1 MNVFKKV
8 KASAL
13 QYVLIISVI
22 IALVVFAFIGLVSLQ
37 QRLQSK
43 NTVYKEAIRNVQ
55 SAFQYLEHTK
65 IDYNEEKEIQ
75 LSDIALENTIISKKH
90 WGAFDMVTITCTI
103 NNESF
108 TKVALVGNNNQKQD
122 ALHLQE
128 NNTPLV
134 VVGKTKIVGNASLP
148 KQGVKTGNI
157 AGTSFYGNQ
166 LLYGRTKRSSSSLP
180 SIQNLSYLKSLKNSI
195 VGKDE
200 NLFFELEEGMLK
212 EQTFLEET
220 IFTASNATVFLR
232 NITLR
237 GNIIVYSSTKI
248 KVDKS
253 AILED
258 VLLIAPIIEIGKNT
272 VGNFQAFATKEL
284 KVGEQCDLKYPSALV
299 LLSNKSQKNIANTP
313 EASFF
318 IKKGAKIKGIVL
330 FENEDTQKINFNQQV
345 VIAENTMITGEVYCN
360 QNLELL
366 GTVYGSVYTNKF
378 ITKQFGSV
386 YVNHLYNA
394 EINRTKLP
402 VSYCGLAIE
411 GNTQKVAKWVY

>member
-1 MNVFKKV
+1 MNLLKKV

-13 QYVLIISVI
+13 QYVLIIGVI

-37 QRLQSK
+37 QRMQSK
-43 NTVYKEAIRNVQ
+43 NIVFKEAIRNVQ
-55 SAFQYLEHTK
+55 TGFQYLENNTIH
-65 IDYNEEKEIQ
+65 YNEEKEIQ
-75 LSDIALENTIISKKH
+75 ISNIGLENTIISKKH
-90 WGAFDMVTITCTI
+90 WGVFDIVTITSKI

-108 TKVALVGNNNQKQD
+108 TKSAIVGNNNPKQD
-122 ALHLQE
+122 ALYLQE

-134 VVGKTKIVGNASLP
+134 VVGKTKIVGNGSLP

-166 LLYGRTKRSSSSLP
+166 LIYGRTKLSTSSLP
-180 SIQNLSYLKSLKNSI
+180 SIKNLTYLKSLKNS
-195 VGKDE
+195 VLGNNE
-200 NLFFELEEGMLK
+200 TQFFDLEEGIEK
-212 EQTFLEET
+212 TNSFSEET
-220 IFTASNATVFLR
+220 IFNASNSTVILR
-232 NITLR
+232 SVTLK
-237 GNIIVYSSTKI
+237 GNIIVYSNTKI

-258 VLLIAPIIEIGKNT
+258 VLLIAPIIEIGANT

-284 KVGEQCDLKYPSALV
+284 KVGERCDLKYPSALV
-299 LLSNKSQKNIANTP
+299 LLSNKSQKNTAAK

-318 IKKGAKIKGIVL
+318 IKKRTKLKGIVL
-330 FENEDTQKINFNQQV
+330 FINEDTQKINFNQQV

-366 GTVYGSVYTNKF
+366 GTVYGTVYTNKF

-394 EINRTKLP
+394 EINHKKLP
-402 VSYCGLAIE
+402 IQYCGLAIDE
-411 GNTQKVAKWVY
+411 NTQKVAKWVY